1 MPRRPQSEDRA
12 VGDDGLSLIELI
24 VAMGVFSIVM
34 TMFFTV
40 LVVIQ
45 DNTTKATNRS
55 ISNDEVRLA
64 LQQIDREIRSGNVFQ
79 DPASETPAGMTM
91 RIYSQANFP
100 TRPSGHRCVQWR
112 IASQQLESRSWDVN
126 WSSTGDISPWRVVA
140 RHIVNDRAGVQAFTL
155 DTSVQYGGDPTNAT
169 GRVLRLNLVTNR
181 NDRSG
186 EDVTLSAAI
195 NGRNT
200 RLADTSTPCSTAP
213 PA

>member
-1 MPRRPQSEDRA
+1 MPRRPESDRRA
-12 VGDDGLSLIELI
+12 RGDEGLSLIELI

-40 LVVIQ
+40 LVVLQ
-45 DNTTKATNRS
+45 QNTAKATNRS
-55 ISNDEVRLA
+55 ISNDEARLA
-64 LQQIDREIRSGNVFQ
+64 MQQIDREIRSGNVFQ
-79 DPASETPAGMTM
+79 DPATELTPGMTM

-112 IASQQLESRSWDVN
+112 IDAEQLETRSWDVN
-126 WSSTGDISPWRVVA
+126 WATSGDVSPWRIVA
-140 RHIVNDRAGVQAFTL
+140 RNVVNVRAGVDAFTL

-181 NDRSG
+181 HESSG

-200 RLADTSTPCSTAP
+200 RLSDSTTPCSNAP
-213 PA
+213 